1 MTHTAHP
8 YSLRIGVLR
17 TWKSRWFSTKDYR
30 KFLREDLALR
40 KFLETR
46 LRGLAVDAVE
56 IERSPAVISIVIKTA
71 RPGLLIGRG
80 GEGVEKLKNEIALE
94 LGKIR
99 KSAAKVRRSA
109 ADAKKLLASVSR
121 QPELKVTIE
130 EVKFPE
136 MHAAIMVEQI
146 AQDLEKR
153 MPFRRV
159 MKQTLSKMMAS
170 KAVSGAKIALSGRLD
185 GSEMARFEW
194 LKNGKIPLQTLRA
207 DVDFARG
214 RAHLPYGDLG
224 IKVWIYK
231 GEVFGDEKSN
241 YTPKTRP
248 QPARLVN

>member
-8 YSLRIGVLR
+8 YSARIGILK
-17 TWKSRWFSTKDYR
+17 TWKSRWFNSKDYK
-30 KFLREDLALR
+30 KFLREDLELR
-40 KFLETR
+40 KFLEKR
-46 LRGLAVDAVE
+46 LHGLAIDIVE

-80 GEGVEKLKNEIALE
+80 GEGVEKLKNEILIF
-94 LGKIR
+94 LNKIR
-99 KSAAKVRRSA
+99 KNVASIRRSKQEA
-109 ADAKKLLASVSR
+109 SKLLSSITR
-121 QPELKVTIE
+121 QPELKITIE

-136 MHAAIMVEQI
+136 THAAIMVEQI

-159 MKQTLSKMMAS
+159 LKQTLGKMMAS
-170 KAVSGAKIALSGRLD
+170 KSVSGAKISLSGRLD

-194 LKNGKIPLQTLRA
+194 LKGGKIPLQTLRA
-207 DVDFARG
+207 DVDFAKG

-231 GEVFGDEKSN
+231 GEVFSEK
-241 YTPKTRP
+241 
-248 QPARLVN
+248 

>member
-17 TWKSRWFSTKDYR
+17 TWKSRWFSDKEYR
-30 KFLREDLALR
+30 FLLREDLELR
-40 KFLETR
+40 RFLETR
-46 LRGLAVDAVE
+46 LRGLSVDSVD
-56 IERSPAVISIVIKTA
+56 IERSPATISIIISTA

-80 GEGVEKLKNEIALE
+80 GEGVEKLKNEILVF
-94 LGKIR
+94 LN
-99 KSAAKVRRSA
+99 KVRRSA
-109 ADAKKLLASVSR
+109 ASVRRTPAQTKQALASKSK
-121 QPELKVTIE
+121 PAELKITIE

-136 MHAAIMVEQI
+136 THAAIMVEQI

-153 MPFRRV
+153 LPFRRV
-159 MKQTLSKMMAS
+159 IKQTLSKMMAS
-170 KAVSGAKIALSGRLD
+170 KTVSGAKISLSGRLD

-224 IKVWIYK
+224 IKVWIYN
-231 GEVFGDEKSN
+231 GEIFAESQDKSVKPKVKSN
-241 YTPKTRP
+241 T
-248 QPARLVN
+248 NN